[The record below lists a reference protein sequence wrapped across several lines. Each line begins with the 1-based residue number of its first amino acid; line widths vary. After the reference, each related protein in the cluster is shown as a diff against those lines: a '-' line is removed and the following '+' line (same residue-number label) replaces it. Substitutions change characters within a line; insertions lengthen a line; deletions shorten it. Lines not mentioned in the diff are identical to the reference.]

1 MRAFLQ
7 ASASSFLASNSTLFL
22 CGPDLL
28 LRPLYFSDW
37 SLVDLKSETKLA
49 VSGMLHSVYWDHGIN
64 LTRDGSQMMLLNFA
78 CPLKFCNRD
87 TTFNY
92 FIQNQPLI
100 LGRLS
105 IILF

>member
-37 SLVDLKSETKLA
+37 SLVDLGYVVGCSGG
-49 VSGMLHSVYWDHGIN
+49 VSGLDGTLVAGI
-64 LTRDGSQMMLLNFA
+64 
-78 CPLKFCNRD
+78 
-87 TTFNY
+87 
-92 FIQNQPLI
+92 
-100 LGRLS
+100 
-105 IILF
+105 